1 MSGPRQHSPQAPPVA
16 TTGALRVAIL
26 YAGFSGLW
34 ILLSDRAVE
43 ALNLQSATMTLLS
56 ILKGWVFV
64 AVTAA
69 LLFVMVKRLVAG
81 VASREAK
88 LQTLIHAILDL
99 VWLKSPEGSYL
110 GCNRAFERLC
120 GVREAELLGL
130 TDYDLFSRDQAEFF
144 RQRDLEAIAAGT
156 TRENEEWV
164 IQAETG
170 RRIQLEVLKTPIQ
183 DASGTP
189 IGVLGIGR
197 DITEHRRLA
206 AERIRLEARLNQAE
220 KMEMV
225 GRFAGGVAHDYNNML
240 TVILANADLAME
252 KLGSDSCGRKHLL
265 EIQRAARHSTD
276 LTQQLLAFARQQP
289 VAPRLVDLNEA
300 VTGLL
305 EVLGRLVGPDI
316 NLVWTPGPDLW
327 WVQMDPTQLDQVL
340 TNLLVNARD
349 AMGGPGR
356 LEVTTSNCAL
366 GEADCADLA
375 DLVPGEHVY
384 LSVTDSGCG
393 MAPEVVARIFEPFF
407 TTKAPGKGT
416 GLGLAMVHSAVKQNH
431 GAIRVE
437 SEPGRGTCFKIFLPR
452 VQA

>member
-1 MSGPRQHSPQAPPVA
+1 MPGPRQNPSNTPPVA
-16 TTGALRVAIL
+16 TIGALRVATL

-43 ALNLQSATMTLLS
+43 ALALQPATMTLLS

-88 LQTLIHAILDL
+88 LQTLIHAIPDL
-99 VWLKSPEGSYL
+99 VWPKSPEGTYL

-130 TDYDLFSRDQAEFF
+130 TDHDLFSREQADFF
-144 RQRDLEAIAAGT
+144 RQNDLEAITAGA
-156 TRENEEWV
+156 TRESEEWV
-164 IQAETG
+164 TQAETG
-170 RRIQLEVLKTPIQ
+170 NRIQLEVLKTPIH
-183 DASGTP
+183 DASGAL

-206 AERIRLEARLNQAE
+206 AERIRLEARLSQAE
-220 KMEMV
+220 KMELV

-240 TVILANADLAME
+240 TVILANADLALE
-252 KLGSDSCGRKHLL
+252 KLDEVQSGRKHLQ

-316 NLVWTPGPDLW
+316 QLTWTPGPNLW
-327 WVQMDPTQLDQVL
+327 QVQVDPTQLDQVL

-349 AMGGPGR
+349 AMGGLGQLQVATLNHR
-356 LEVTTSNCAL
+356 LA
-366 GEADCADLA
+366 EADCADLA
-375 DLVPGEHVY
+375 DLVAGDHVC

-393 MAPEVVARIFEPFF
+393 MAPEVAARIFEPFF

-437 SEPGRGTCFKIFLPR
+437 SELGRGTCFRIFLPR